1 LAGKRA
7 ALVAIFT
14 LQQRSKE
21 RFALNG
27 FVCHTLVDKHRLD
40 AAAFGAGS
48 EEGAVGVAQRYP
60 RQLRFFSCSCCLPG
74 ALQRFLIGLIQLAI
88 GRLILRGRTLVHL
101 SLIAGV
107 GAFVRQRMSACQQA
121 ARASKVRFIGPLP

>member
-1 LAGKRA
+1 MAGKRA

-21 RFALNG
+21 RFTLHG

-60 RQLRFFSCSCCLPG
+60 RQLRFFQLFLLFTRG
-74 ALQRFLIGLIQLAI
+74 AFQRFLIGLIQLAI
-88 GRLILRGRTLVHL
+88 GRLILCCRTLVQL

-107 GAFVRQRMSACQQA
+107 STFVRQRLSACQQ
-121 ARASKVRFIGPLP
+121 GCEGN